1 MEKLAIIGSGIS
13 GLGCV
18 HLLDGRFQISLFEQD
33 DHVGGHAN
41 TVEIDE
47 DGRKLPVDT
56 GFMVFNRVTYP
67 NLCHLFQRLGVV
79 AMPTEMSFSVQH
91 MPSGLEFAGSSVN
104 HLFAQRRNLINPDFW
119 RLLWEIN
126 RFNSESVA
134 ALENGHA
141 RGKSVEEFL
150 LDGRYDADF
159 RDRYLVPM
167 SAAVWSTPPD
177 RMLEFPAEALIRFFH
192 NHGFLG
198 LNTQHPWL
206 TLKGGARTYVSE
218 LLGKTG
224 TTEKIRERVLK
235 VVRHGRSVEVVTDG
249 GSRSFDRVVMAA
261 HADQSLGMLDRP
273 DALEEALLS
282 KFRFLQNR
290 ATLHSDPSFM
300 PQKKLAWSSWN
311 YRLRVDRDGELR
323 PMTVY
328 WMNRLQGVSDKQ
340 DYFVSINGENEIP
353 KEHVVKS
360 IDYEHPLFDLET
372 IRAQE
377 RLQELNHREGDRR
390 VFFCGAWFRYGF
402 HEDGFASA
410 IACSR
415 ALSDD
420 VNWP

>member
-18 HLLDGRFQISLFEQD
+18 HLLDGRYQISLYEQD

-41 TVEIDE
+41 TVEVDE

-67 NLCHLFQRLGVV
+67 NLCHLFERLGVV

-134 ALENGHA
+134 ALENGDA

-206 TLKGGARTYVSE
+206 TLKGGARTYVSK

-261 HADQSLGMLDRP
+261 HADQSLAMLDRP
-273 DALEEALLS
+273 DVLEEALLS

-311 YRLRVDRDGELR
+311 YRLRVDRDGGLR